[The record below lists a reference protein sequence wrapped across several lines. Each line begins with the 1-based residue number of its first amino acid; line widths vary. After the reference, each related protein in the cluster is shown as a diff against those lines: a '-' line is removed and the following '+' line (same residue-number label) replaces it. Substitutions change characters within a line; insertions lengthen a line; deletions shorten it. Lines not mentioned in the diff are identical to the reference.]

1 MLLNELNAYK
11 SGIDYFNDFGKKLF
25 SETMLNANMAYKA
38 GEIDYLQY
46 ISLLDYANTIKL
58 NYLQNNFFYNL
69 TVIEA
74 NNILN

>member
-1 MLLNELNAYK
+1 VLNSDLKAYK
-11 SGIDYFNDFGKKLF
+11 SGVDYYTNFGQNLYT
-25 SETMLNANMAYKA
+25 ETLLNANKSFKS

-46 ISLLDYANTIKL
+46 ITLLDHANTIKI